1 MELLAI
7 HLMYQKI
14 TLEAQ
19 DFILLS
25 GILKN
30 YKLSNKLLY

>member
-1 MELLAI
+1 M
-7 HLMYQKI
+7 HRKI
-14 TLEAQ
+14 RLEAQ

-30 YKLSNKLLY
+30 CKLSNKLLLLKNELMDR